1 MLAKRCCSST
11 ARSAEARIS
20 ILWQSVS
27 VAFEPGEL
35 KFVDTSRHAHWHRI
49 LRYQNQPKSSVAFS
63 SSNQAEML
71 LLDSSRHA
79 TYAQHV
85 AKRCC
90 SSTAR
95 SAEARI
101 SILCSS
107 AVSVSFEPGELVKLR
122 CCSVCRHKSP
132 CMPCTLALSFATRI
146 NRKVRFLHQTR
157 LRCWLL
163 DSKSPSPCSVCTTCT
178 EFLLAQARP
187 TMPCISTS

>member
-1 MLAKRCCSST
+1 MHTGTVSFAT
-11 ARSAEARIS
+11 RIN
-20 ILWQSVS
+20 Q
-27 VAFEPGEL
+27 
-35 KFVDTSRHAHWHRI
+35 KFT
-49 LRYQNQPKSSVAFS
+49 FS

-79 TYAQHV
+79 TSAQHV
-85 AKRCC
+85 LSFKFKLTGRAGDSLRAVC

-107 AVSVSFEPGELVKLR
+107 AVLVSFEPGELVRLR

-146 NRKVRFLHQTR
+146 NRKVRFLFIKPGWDAAPRQQVAMQR
-157 LRCWLL
+157 LHNMYWVSAR
-163 DSKSPSPCSVCTTCT
+163 SGSPHNALY
-178 EFLLAQARP
+178 FD
-187 TMPCISTS
+187 